1 VTLVAA
7 DKEQKE
13 TDGSEDEADPKEG
26 FDRRGRF
33 WGLSRG
39 SAECKEQ
46 EERCERAEE
55 EAEV

>member
-1 VTLVAA
+1 VAA
-7 DKEQKE
+7 DKEQKQ

-33 WGLSRG
+33 CGFSRG
-39 SAECKEQ
+39 SAESKEQ
-46 EERCERAEE
+46 EEGRERAEE